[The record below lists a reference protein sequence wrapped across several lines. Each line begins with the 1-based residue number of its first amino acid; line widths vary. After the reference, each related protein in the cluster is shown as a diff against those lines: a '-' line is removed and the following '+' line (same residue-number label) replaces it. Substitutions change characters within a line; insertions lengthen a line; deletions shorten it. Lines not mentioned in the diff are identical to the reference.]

1 MRRGEAVPSDFA
13 MTRSRASARRNYRI
27 AALALVVYVADVLL
41 GKAGVLFK
49 FAPPLRLGDVGEFLV
64 VLIAMV
70 FFVAGLLADAGV
82 PSNKSAV
89 TEEES

>member
-1 MRRGEAVPSDFA
+1 VSRGEAVPPDFA
-13 MTRSRASARRNYRI
+13 ATRARASARRTYRI

-49 FAPPLRLGDVGEFLV
+49 FVPPFRLGEVGEFLV
-64 VLIAMV
+64 VLFAMV

-82 PSNKSAV
+82 PANKSAV

>member
-1 MRRGEAVPSDFA
+1 VSRGEAVPSDFA
-13 MTRSRASARRNYRI
+13 VTRSRASARRRYRI

>member
-1 MRRGEAVPSDFA
+1 VSRREAVPTDVA
-13 MTRSRASARRNYRI
+13 ATRSRASARRSYRI

-49 FAPPLRLGDVGEFLV
+49 FAPPFRLGELGEFLV
-64 VLIAMV
+64 VLAAMV

-82 PSNKSAV
+82 PSSKSAV